1 MAIFVRKQIEFKWN
15 NDPVLRE
22 KLGRKHQLGCLRFT
36 IGTGDLEASTRS
48 DVHLTKS
55 DISRIAAEN
64 IHTLDGIFH
73 HLDVIVCA
81 TGFDVSPISNFPTL
95 SRNLISLAEK

>member
-1 MAIFVRKQIEFKWN
+1 MAIFVRKQIESKLN

-22 KLGRKHQLGCLRFT
+22 KLGRKDELGCLKFT
-36 IGTGDLEASTRS
+36 LGTGDLEASTRS

-55 DISRIAAEN
+55 DINRIVAET
-64 IHTLDGIFH
+64 IHTLDGTFH

-81 TGFDVSPISNFPTL
+81 TGFDISPISNFPTL
-95 SRNLISLAEK
+95 NRNLISLAEK